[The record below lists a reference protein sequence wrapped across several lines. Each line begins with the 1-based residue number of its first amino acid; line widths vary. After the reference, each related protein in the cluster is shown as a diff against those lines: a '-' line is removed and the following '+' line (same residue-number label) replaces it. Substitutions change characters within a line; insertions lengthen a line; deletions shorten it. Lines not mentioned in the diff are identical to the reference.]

1 MTNRDLALYKE
12 CVEAV
17 FKFDPNTKRGD
28 TLGIFSW
35 VDWRGVERR
44 CDEY

>member
-17 FKFDPNTKRGD
+17 FKFDPNTERD